1 MSRNSPVVKGKTAKR
16 TINWKM
22 IICVGVN
29 ILSIIALGVFI
40 FLYISSGKYLD
51 LLPTRPR

>member
-40 FLYISSGKYLD
+40 FLYISSGKYID